1 MIKTLFK
8 LSSLVVFAALAPM
21 AATAQE
27 ETKIGP
33 RETYNEA
40 REEMDAL
47 IKQRRLGDAIRMFE
61 SLGQP
66 DNKELAALDTKMRV
80 LYKTDFTEVALIRSE
95 IHKNGFR
102 QEIIGYWND
111 EQYLYVYLLMHTVN
125 NRPRLLN
132 FRFDADF
139 HALNML
145 F

>member
-8 LSSLVVFAALAPM
+8 VSSLVVFAALAPLVS
-21 AATAQE
+21 TAQE

-80 LYKTDFTEVALIRSE
+80 LY
-95 IHKNGFR
+95 
-102 QEIIGYWND
+102 
-111 EQYLYVYLLMHTVN
+111 
-125 NRPRLLN
+125 
-132 FRFDADF
+132 
-139 HALNML
+139 
-145 F
+145 